1 MRKIASLFVAAAL
14 VSTVSVSAMAAD
26 INEAEQ
32 AVLNELNGSVVM
44 KGQKL
49 VISEEYKNQAKN
61 YFNTIDMTQE
71 QSDNIVAELKRAE
84 QLITEQGKGDA
95 GNIPEMLYAKKRELL
110 AMGQN
115 MVSQVGLTMSWNAAT
130 KEIVI
135 ADADSTVLFQGKP
148 ILVTVETPTETPTGT
163 QGGGSTTPTGTSGG
177 TTGGNT
183 SGGTTSGGTTSGGT
197 TGKIADGSAVK
208 TTGAGVDTSAV
219 AGASAVA
226 VLAAAAFAKEVHY
239 DTPSLPVT
247 EIPNDRSWKQCFD
260 VGTYGTVCG
269 IIYIETSELTI
280 GGRVTWDDVTVFDYE
295 FAANQI
301 CATEDDLLKLI
312 ELIPALAEFKP
323 VIDEVLEALGKIPAK
338 VFNLCLGIH
347 DISWQGTTLS
357 ACARIDLTLIC
368 WLGKCAWQGSQEL
381 GCFTI

>member
-1 MRKIASLFVAAAL
+1 MRKIASLLVAAAL

-32 AVLNELNGSVVM
+32 AVLNELNGSVIM

-95 GNIPEMLYAKKRELL
+95 GNISEMLYAKKRELL

-183 SGGTTSGGTTSGGT
+183 SGGTTSGGTT
-197 TGKIADGSAVK
+197 GKIADGSAVK

-226 VLAAAAFAKEVHY
+226 VLAAAAGAVYAVKSRKE
-239 DTPSLPVT
+239 
-247 EIPNDRSWKQCFD
+247 R
-260 VGTYGTVCG
+260 
-269 IIYIETSELTI
+269 
-280 GGRVTWDDVTVFDYE
+280 
-295 FAANQI
+295 A
-301 CATEDDLLKLI
+301 
-312 ELIPALAEFKP
+312 
-323 VIDEVLEALGKIPAK
+323 
-338 VFNLCLGIH
+338 
-347 DISWQGTTLS
+347 
-357 ACARIDLTLIC
+357 
-368 WLGKCAWQGSQEL
+368 
-381 GCFTI
+381 

>member
-1 MRKIASLFVAAAL
+1 MRKIASLLVAAAL

-183 SGGTTSGGTTSGGT
+183 SGGTTSGGTT
-197 TGKIADGSAVK
+197 GKIADGSAVK

-226 VLAAAAFAKEVHY
+226 VLAAAAGAVYAVKSRKE
-239 DTPSLPVT
+239 
-247 EIPNDRSWKQCFD
+247 R
-260 VGTYGTVCG
+260 
-269 IIYIETSELTI
+269 
-280 GGRVTWDDVTVFDYE
+280 
-295 FAANQI
+295 A
-301 CATEDDLLKLI
+301 
-312 ELIPALAEFKP
+312 
-323 VIDEVLEALGKIPAK
+323 
-338 VFNLCLGIH
+338 
-347 DISWQGTTLS
+347 
-357 ACARIDLTLIC
+357 
-368 WLGKCAWQGSQEL
+368 
-381 GCFTI
+381 

>member
-1 MRKIASLFVAAAL
+1 MRKIASLLVAAAL
-14 VSTVSVSAMAAD
+14 VGTVSVSAMAAD

-32 AVLNELNGSVVM
+32 AVLNELNGSVIM

-71 QSDNIVAELKRAE
+71 QSDNIVAEL
-84 QLITEQGKGDA
+84 EQGSDA

-110 AMGQN
+110 TLGQN
-115 MVSQVGLTMSWNAAT
+115 MVGEVGLTMSWNAAT
-130 KEIVI
+130 KEIII

-226 VLAAAAFAKEVHY
+226 VLAAAAGAVYAVKSRKE
-239 DTPSLPVT
+239 
-247 EIPNDRSWKQCFD
+247 R
-260 VGTYGTVCG
+260 
-269 IIYIETSELTI
+269 
-280 GGRVTWDDVTVFDYE
+280 
-295 FAANQI
+295 A
-301 CATEDDLLKLI
+301 
-312 ELIPALAEFKP
+312 
-323 VIDEVLEALGKIPAK
+323 
-338 VFNLCLGIH
+338 
-347 DISWQGTTLS
+347 
-357 ACARIDLTLIC
+357 
-368 WLGKCAWQGSQEL
+368 
-381 GCFTI
+381 

>member
-1 MRKIASLFVAAAL
+1 MRKIASLLVAAAL

-95 GNIPEMLYAKKRELL
+95 GDIPEMLYAKKRELL

-226 VLAAAAFAKEVHY
+226 VLAAAAGAVYAVKSRKE
-239 DTPSLPVT
+239 
-247 EIPNDRSWKQCFD
+247 R
-260 VGTYGTVCG
+260 
-269 IIYIETSELTI
+269 
-280 GGRVTWDDVTVFDYE
+280 
-295 FAANQI
+295 A
-301 CATEDDLLKLI
+301 
-312 ELIPALAEFKP
+312 
-323 VIDEVLEALGKIPAK
+323 
-338 VFNLCLGIH
+338 
-347 DISWQGTTLS
+347 
-357 ACARIDLTLIC
+357 
-368 WLGKCAWQGSQEL
+368 
-381 GCFTI
+381 

>member
-1 MRKIASLFVAAAL
+1 MRKIASLLVAAAL

-95 GNIPEMLYAKKRELL
+95 GDIPEMLYAKKRELL

-183 SGGTTSGGTTSGGT
+183 SGGTTSGGTT
-197 TGKIADGSAVK
+197 GKIADGSAVK

-226 VLAAAAFAKEVHY
+226 VLAAAAGAVYAVKSRKE
-239 DTPSLPVT
+239 
-247 EIPNDRSWKQCFD
+247 R
-260 VGTYGTVCG
+260 
-269 IIYIETSELTI
+269 
-280 GGRVTWDDVTVFDYE
+280 
-295 FAANQI
+295 A
-301 CATEDDLLKLI
+301 
-312 ELIPALAEFKP
+312 
-323 VIDEVLEALGKIPAK
+323 
-338 VFNLCLGIH
+338 
-347 DISWQGTTLS
+347 
-357 ACARIDLTLIC
+357 
-368 WLGKCAWQGSQEL
+368 
-381 GCFTI
+381 

>member
-1 MRKIASLFVAAAL
+1 MRKIASLLVAAAL

-115 MVSQVGLTMSWNAAT
+115 MVSQVGLTMSWNAAN

-183 SGGTTSGGTTSGGT
+183 SGGTTSGGTT
-197 TGKIADGSAVK
+197 GKIADGSAVK

-226 VLAAAAFAKEVHY
+226 VLAAAAGAVYAVKSRKE
-239 DTPSLPVT
+239 
-247 EIPNDRSWKQCFD
+247 R
-260 VGTYGTVCG
+260 
-269 IIYIETSELTI
+269 
-280 GGRVTWDDVTVFDYE
+280 
-295 FAANQI
+295 A
-301 CATEDDLLKLI
+301 
-312 ELIPALAEFKP
+312 
-323 VIDEVLEALGKIPAK
+323 
-338 VFNLCLGIH
+338 
-347 DISWQGTTLS
+347 
-357 ACARIDLTLIC
+357 
-368 WLGKCAWQGSQEL
+368 
-381 GCFTI
+381 

>member
-1 MRKIASLFVAAAL
+1 MRKIASLLVAAAL

-95 GNIPEMLYAKKRELL
+95 GNISEMLYAKKRELL

-148 ILVTVETPTETPTGT
+148 VLVTEQTETPTGT
-163 QGGGSTTPTGTSGG
+163 TPTGTPTTPTTPAGSGRGTTGGNTSGSG

-183 SGGTTSGGTTSGGT
+183 SGGTT
-197 TGKIADGSAVK
+197 GKIADGNAVK

-226 VLAAAAFAKEVHY
+226 VLAAAAGAVYAVKSRKE
-239 DTPSLPVT
+239 
-247 EIPNDRSWKQCFD
+247 R
-260 VGTYGTVCG
+260 
-269 IIYIETSELTI
+269 
-280 GGRVTWDDVTVFDYE
+280 
-295 FAANQI
+295 A
-301 CATEDDLLKLI
+301 
-312 ELIPALAEFKP
+312 
-323 VIDEVLEALGKIPAK
+323 
-338 VFNLCLGIH
+338 
-347 DISWQGTTLS
+347 
-357 ACARIDLTLIC
+357 
-368 WLGKCAWQGSQEL
+368 
-381 GCFTI
+381 

>member
-1 MRKIASLFVAAAL
+1 MRKIASLLVAAAL

-71 QSDNIVAELKRAE
+71 QSDNIVAELKKAE

-95 GNIPEMLYAKKRELL
+95 GDIPEMLYAKKRELL

-226 VLAAAAFAKEVHY
+226 VLAAAAGAVYAVKSRKE
-239 DTPSLPVT
+239 
-247 EIPNDRSWKQCFD
+247 R
-260 VGTYGTVCG
+260 
-269 IIYIETSELTI
+269 
-280 GGRVTWDDVTVFDYE
+280 
-295 FAANQI
+295 A
-301 CATEDDLLKLI
+301 
-312 ELIPALAEFKP
+312 
-323 VIDEVLEALGKIPAK
+323 
-338 VFNLCLGIH
+338 
-347 DISWQGTTLS
+347 
-357 ACARIDLTLIC
+357 
-368 WLGKCAWQGSQEL
+368 
-381 GCFTI
+381 

>member
-1 MRKIASLFVAAAL
+1 MRKIASLLVAAAL

-84 QLITEQGKGDA
+84 QLITEHGKGDA
-95 GNIPEMLYAKKRELL
+95 GNISEMLYAKKRELL

-226 VLAAAAFAKEVHY
+226 VLAAAAGAVYAVKSRKE
-239 DTPSLPVT
+239 
-247 EIPNDRSWKQCFD
+247 R
-260 VGTYGTVCG
+260 
-269 IIYIETSELTI
+269 
-280 GGRVTWDDVTVFDYE
+280 
-295 FAANQI
+295 A
-301 CATEDDLLKLI
+301 
-312 ELIPALAEFKP
+312 
-323 VIDEVLEALGKIPAK
+323 
-338 VFNLCLGIH
+338 
-347 DISWQGTTLS
+347 
-357 ACARIDLTLIC
+357 
-368 WLGKCAWQGSQEL
+368 
-381 GCFTI
+381 

>member
-1 MRKIASLFVAAAL
+1 MRKIASLLVAAAL

-95 GNIPEMLYAKKRELL
+95 GNISEMLYAKKRELL

-226 VLAAAAFAKEVHY
+226 VLAAAAGAVYAVKSRKE
-239 DTPSLPVT
+239 
-247 EIPNDRSWKQCFD
+247 R
-260 VGTYGTVCG
+260 
-269 IIYIETSELTI
+269 
-280 GGRVTWDDVTVFDYE
+280 
-295 FAANQI
+295 A
-301 CATEDDLLKLI
+301 
-312 ELIPALAEFKP
+312 
-323 VIDEVLEALGKIPAK
+323 
-338 VFNLCLGIH
+338 
-347 DISWQGTTLS
+347 
-357 ACARIDLTLIC
+357 
-368 WLGKCAWQGSQEL
+368 
-381 GCFTI
+381 

>member
-1 MRKIASLFVAAAL
+1 MRKIASLLVAAAL

-197 TGKIADGSAVK
+197 TSGGTTGKIADGSAVK

-226 VLAAAAFAKEVHY
+226 VLAAAAGAVYAVKSRKE
-239 DTPSLPVT
+239 
-247 EIPNDRSWKQCFD
+247 R
-260 VGTYGTVCG
+260 
-269 IIYIETSELTI
+269 
-280 GGRVTWDDVTVFDYE
+280 
-295 FAANQI
+295 A
-301 CATEDDLLKLI
+301 
-312 ELIPALAEFKP
+312 
-323 VIDEVLEALGKIPAK
+323 
-338 VFNLCLGIH
+338 
-347 DISWQGTTLS
+347 
-357 ACARIDLTLIC
+357 
-368 WLGKCAWQGSQEL
+368 
-381 GCFTI
+381 

>member
-1 MRKIASLFVAAAL
+1 MRKIASLLVAAAL

-226 VLAAAAFAKEVHY
+226 VLAAAAGAVYAVKSRKE
-239 DTPSLPVT
+239 
-247 EIPNDRSWKQCFD
+247 R
-260 VGTYGTVCG
+260 
-269 IIYIETSELTI
+269 
-280 GGRVTWDDVTVFDYE
+280 
-295 FAANQI
+295 A
-301 CATEDDLLKLI
+301 
-312 ELIPALAEFKP
+312 
-323 VIDEVLEALGKIPAK
+323 
-338 VFNLCLGIH
+338 
-347 DISWQGTTLS
+347 
-357 ACARIDLTLIC
+357 
-368 WLGKCAWQGSQEL
+368 
-381 GCFTI
+381 

>member
-1 MRKIASLFVAAAL
+1 MRKIASLLVAAAL

-183 SGGTTSGGTTSGGT
+183 SGGTTSGGTTGGGT

-226 VLAAAAFAKEVHY
+226 VLAAAAGAVYAVKSRKE
-239 DTPSLPVT
+239 
-247 EIPNDRSWKQCFD
+247 R
-260 VGTYGTVCG
+260 
-269 IIYIETSELTI
+269 
-280 GGRVTWDDVTVFDYE
+280 
-295 FAANQI
+295 A
-301 CATEDDLLKLI
+301 
-312 ELIPALAEFKP
+312 
-323 VIDEVLEALGKIPAK
+323 
-338 VFNLCLGIH
+338 
-347 DISWQGTTLS
+347 
-357 ACARIDLTLIC
+357 
-368 WLGKCAWQGSQEL
+368 
-381 GCFTI
+381 

>member
-1 MRKIASLFVAAAL
+1 MFL
-14 VSTVSVSAMAAD
+14 VGTVSVSAMAAD

-32 AVLNELNGSVVM
+32 AVLNELNGSVIM

-71 QSDNIVAELKRAE
+71 QSDNIVAELKKAE
-84 QLITEQGKGDA
+84 QLITEQGSDA

-197 TGKIADGSAVK
+197 TGKIADGNAVK

-226 VLAAAAFAKEVHY
+226 VLAAAAGAVYAVKSRKE
-239 DTPSLPVT
+239 
-247 EIPNDRSWKQCFD
+247 R
-260 VGTYGTVCG
+260 
-269 IIYIETSELTI
+269 
-280 GGRVTWDDVTVFDYE
+280 
-295 FAANQI
+295 A
-301 CATEDDLLKLI
+301 
-312 ELIPALAEFKP
+312 
-323 VIDEVLEALGKIPAK
+323 
-338 VFNLCLGIH
+338 
-347 DISWQGTTLS
+347 
-357 ACARIDLTLIC
+357 
-368 WLGKCAWQGSQEL
+368 
-381 GCFTI
+381 

>member
-1 MRKIASLFVAAAL
+1 MRKIASLLVAAAL

-84 QLITEQGKGDA
+84 QLITEQGSDA

-110 AMGQN
+110 TLGQN
-115 MVSQVGLTMSWNAAT
+115 MVGEVGLTMSWNAAT

-183 SGGTTSGGTTSGGT
+183 SGGTTSGGTT
-197 TGKIADGSAVK
+197 GKIADGSAVK

-226 VLAAAAFAKEVHY
+226 VLAAAAGAVYAVKSRKE
-239 DTPSLPVT
+239 
-247 EIPNDRSWKQCFD
+247 R
-260 VGTYGTVCG
+260 
-269 IIYIETSELTI
+269 
-280 GGRVTWDDVTVFDYE
+280 
-295 FAANQI
+295 A
-301 CATEDDLLKLI
+301 
-312 ELIPALAEFKP
+312 
-323 VIDEVLEALGKIPAK
+323 
-338 VFNLCLGIH
+338 
-347 DISWQGTTLS
+347 
-357 ACARIDLTLIC
+357 
-368 WLGKCAWQGSQEL
+368 
-381 GCFTI
+381 

>member
-1 MRKIASLFVAAAL
+1 MRKIASLLVAAAL
-14 VSTVSVSAMAAD
+14 VGTVSVSAMAAD

-84 QLITEQGKGDA
+84 QLITEQGSDA

-110 AMGQN
+110 TLGQN
-115 MVSQVGLTMSWNAAT
+115 MAGEVGLTMSWNAAT

-226 VLAAAAFAKEVHY
+226 VLAAAAGAVYAVKSRKE
-239 DTPSLPVT
+239 
-247 EIPNDRSWKQCFD
+247 R
-260 VGTYGTVCG
+260 
-269 IIYIETSELTI
+269 
-280 GGRVTWDDVTVFDYE
+280 
-295 FAANQI
+295 A
-301 CATEDDLLKLI
+301 
-312 ELIPALAEFKP
+312 
-323 VIDEVLEALGKIPAK
+323 
-338 VFNLCLGIH
+338 
-347 DISWQGTTLS
+347 
-357 ACARIDLTLIC
+357 
-368 WLGKCAWQGSQEL
+368 
-381 GCFTI
+381 

>member
-1 MRKIASLFVAAAL
+1 MRKIASLLVAAAL

-95 GNIPEMLYAKKRELL
+95 GNISEMLYAKKRELL

-130 KEIVI
+130 KEIII

-148 ILVTVETPTETPTGT
+148 VLVTEQTETPTGT
-163 QGGGSTTPTGTSGG
+163 TPTGTPTTPTTPAGSGRGTTGGNTSGSG

-183 SGGTTSGGTTSGGT
+183 SGGTT
-197 TGKIADGSAVK
+197 GKIADGNAVK

-226 VLAAAAFAKEVHY
+226 VLAAAAGAVYAVKSRKE
-239 DTPSLPVT
+239 
-247 EIPNDRSWKQCFD
+247 R
-260 VGTYGTVCG
+260 
-269 IIYIETSELTI
+269 
-280 GGRVTWDDVTVFDYE
+280 
-295 FAANQI
+295 A
-301 CATEDDLLKLI
+301 
-312 ELIPALAEFKP
+312 
-323 VIDEVLEALGKIPAK
+323 
-338 VFNLCLGIH
+338 
-347 DISWQGTTLS
+347 
-357 ACARIDLTLIC
+357 
-368 WLGKCAWQGSQEL
+368 
-381 GCFTI
+381 

>member
-1 MRKIASLFVAAAL
+1 MRKIASLLVAAAL

-95 GNIPEMLYAKKRELL
+95 GNISEMLYAKKRELL

-183 SGGTTSGGTTSGGT
+183 SGGTTSGDT

-226 VLAAAAFAKEVHY
+226 VLAAAAGAVYAVKSRKE
-239 DTPSLPVT
+239 
-247 EIPNDRSWKQCFD
+247 R
-260 VGTYGTVCG
+260 
-269 IIYIETSELTI
+269 
-280 GGRVTWDDVTVFDYE
+280 
-295 FAANQI
+295 A
-301 CATEDDLLKLI
+301 
-312 ELIPALAEFKP
+312 
-323 VIDEVLEALGKIPAK
+323 
-338 VFNLCLGIH
+338 
-347 DISWQGTTLS
+347 
-357 ACARIDLTLIC
+357 
-368 WLGKCAWQGSQEL
+368 
-381 GCFTI
+381 

>member
-1 MRKIASLFVAAAL
+1 MRKIASLLVAAAL

-95 GNIPEMLYAKKRELL
+95 GNISEMLYAKKRELL

-183 SGGTTSGGTTSGGT
+183 SGGTTSGGTT
-197 TGKIADGSAVK
+197 GKIADGSAVK

-226 VLAAAAFAKEVHY
+226 VLAAAAGAVYAVKSRKE
-239 DTPSLPVT
+239 
-247 EIPNDRSWKQCFD
+247 R
-260 VGTYGTVCG
+260 
-269 IIYIETSELTI
+269 
-280 GGRVTWDDVTVFDYE
+280 
-295 FAANQI
+295 A
-301 CATEDDLLKLI
+301 
-312 ELIPALAEFKP
+312 
-323 VIDEVLEALGKIPAK
+323 
-338 VFNLCLGIH
+338 
-347 DISWQGTTLS
+347 
-357 ACARIDLTLIC
+357 
-368 WLGKCAWQGSQEL
+368 
-381 GCFTI
+381 